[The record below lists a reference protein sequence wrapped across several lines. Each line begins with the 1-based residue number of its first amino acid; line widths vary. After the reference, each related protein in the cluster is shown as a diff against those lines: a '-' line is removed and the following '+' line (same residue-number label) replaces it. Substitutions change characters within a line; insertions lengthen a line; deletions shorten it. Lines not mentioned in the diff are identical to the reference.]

1 MHMSLNTDE
10 GIEITS
16 VDEYMREI
24 SKLNQNKKDPNAQ
37 MFFRGQAVDYWDIRP
52 SIFRDQ
58 MLSVEH
64 NLMSEPLRQIPNE
77 FNNLGDS
84 FEIMEKYQHY
94 GMCTRLLDITT
105 NPLVAL
111 YFSCERYK
119 KEEYKDRETKNIEK
133 VAPRG
138 IVYFKEDN
146 MPLKYNDLEVRIIS
160 RLASYDMNSDR
171 TLEEI
176 VEKLYQDTVISMDLK
191 KKWLEENGMF
201 EFIHICQSVCTV
213 LPIMNNDRLIRQ
225 SGAFLLPG
233 KFIVTNRGD
242 NLKNAIIAKAESNLR
257 NEFEGMFFYIDDN
270 NKEKIRTELEN
281 CNISE
286 ANLFPKLEYQL
297 KYIRKHNE
305 QFRRAVSYFE
315 KFEKIEKNSTYNV
328 EIKDEYDID
337 KLRMVIGKYDL
348 EDGVKREIENVF
360 LNNQDVDWIKRDSV
374 ISRIKIQICKK
385 LLDNGYV
392 KADAE
397 KLAKNIIA
405 KVIREK

>member
-286 ANLFPKLEYQL
+286 ANLFPELEYQL

-337 KLRMVIGKYDL
+337 KLIMVIGKYDL